1 MDYWARWC
9 NLILKAHYENWRQG
23 IQTDHI
29 AHSVFVSSCTTRF
42 DFYLTSPHTCT
53 HTHWEDAICYIHLL
67 HTMKPIPSFSFE
79 CGYFCSHFCSVYI
92 LHVCGTA
99 LRKYHQCSSCTVQL
113 LQVSFC
119 IFRVKIQQ
127 RSSDYFQQ
135 NIVSVAEPSST
146 VHENEFFSSI
156 VGLYYQLQHRNSC
169 VSRQTKWVHLH
180 LYWAVLSSNK
190 FRHCSQ
196 HSVQPLVTSY
206 WHLWLILSKHSTL
219 ISQAALS
226 MNVWKRAHTLYL
238 AGSFWSLSPYVKAL
252 SGTLNLVIWAVINGS
267 P

>member
-1 MDYWARWC
+1 MWPAECTKEALFHQSWPCFKSSQAQDKLKHPQLWLLSLMDYWARWC

-42 DFYLTSPHTCT
+42 IFYLTSPHTCT

-79 CGYFCSHFCSVYI
+79 CGYFCSVYI

-119 IFRVKIQQ
+119 IFRAKIQQ
-127 RSSDYFQQ
+127 HSSDYFQQ

-146 VHENEFFSSI
+146 VHEN
-156 VGLYYQLQHRNSC
+156 
-169 VSRQTKWVHLH
+169 
-180 LYWAVLSSNK
+180 
-190 FRHCSQ
+190 
-196 HSVQPLVTSY
+196 
-206 WHLWLILSKHSTL
+206 
-219 ISQAALS
+219 
-226 MNVWKRAHTLYL
+226 
-238 AGSFWSLSPYVKAL
+238 
-252 SGTLNLVIWAVINGS
+252 
-267 P
+267 